1 MRARRYILRSLRH
14 FWRTNLAV
22 ALGAA
27 TTVAVLAGALLV
39 GDSVRGSLRELALLR
54 LGRATHVVTSE
65 YFFRE
70 GLAGALGA
78 GGKVDAVA
86 LVVLEGMV
94 THEKSGRRGARVHVY
109 GVDARFWKFHA
120 RTSAAPE
127 RREVLLS
134 PALAAEFGAAPG
146 DSILVRVQKPS
157 AVPVDSLHGR
167 RDDLGRTLRLTLR
180 AVLPAE
186 QLGEFSLRPQ
196 QGEVRAVFLPL
207 ARLQQDLGQPGQA
220 NAVLLAEKAP
230 DDSAPLNLHAAL
242 RQAFTL
248 EDLGLKL
255 RLLEAQKA
263 IALESDHLLLED
275 AVEEAARGVAK
286 ERGLAAAGFFTYLA
300 NTIRAG
306 DREIPYSLV
315 TAVEDS
321 SPLVRHPGRIHP
333 ELPPI
338 FLNEW
343 AMRDLG
349 ARPGH
354 TVRLEFYAWQPSGVL
369 TEGHR
374 DFELRGLVPLA
385 TVAADRALSP
395 EFPGIADSPSLS
407 DWDPPFPV
415 DLRRIRPR
423 DEDYWDRYRTT
434 PKAFLRLQEG
444 QRLWASRFGRLTSLR
459 FSAPP
464 GKPLPKLEDFAAA
477 LRGAL
482 QPAQAGFTL
491 RAVREEGAAASR
503 GAVNFSEYFVY
514 FSFFLVVSAT
524 LLTGLF
530 FKLGVEQRLREI
542 GLLRAVGF
550 PPERIRGVFLG
561 EGGLLAV
568 LGSVLGAA
576 GAVAFAAG
584 MMYGL
589 GTWWVGAVGTTL
601 LRLHVEPLSL
611 IAGALGGI
619 AAAQVAVW
627 WALRGLAPAS
637 PRNLMA
643 GVARP
648 ETGRPRARRL
658 ARWAAGLAVAGAG
671 LLLAALLDRIGQV
684 AGFFGSGAALL
695 LALVFLQWDW
705 LHGAARVD
713 ARATAG
719 FARFGLRNA
728 AWRPGRSLLCIA
740 LIAAAT
746 FILVAVESFRRA
758 PDSHAA
764 GRKAGT
770 GGYALLAE
778 SQLPV
783 AHDLNAGANLDALG
797 LGDAARATLAGA
809 RFLSFR
815 VRPGDD
821 ASCLNLYQPKNP
833 QVLAAPAE
841 LVRSGSFAFQSS
853 LASTPEQS
861 ANPWLLLEAEPQDGR
876 IPAAA
881 DANSLAYVLH
891 RKVGDEL
898 ELPDAADPATGK
910 PVRLRI
916 VAALRDS
923 IFQSGL
929 LIGEKNFLRVFPAE
943 PGFRFFLIEADE
955 QQAPAVAAALEEGL
969 RDFGFDA
976 QPAGE
981 RLAVF
986 HRVESTYISTFQALG
1001 GLGLLLGTVGLAAV
1015 LLRNVLERRRE
1026 LALLRAVGYR
1036 AADLNRMVLAENVLL
1051 LVCGLFTGVV
1061 PAVIAIAP
1069 ALLSRGGTGSGASV
1083 VLLLVAVLGAGLA
1096 ASLAAVIAVQRAPL
1110 LAALRSE

>member
-1 MRARRYILRSLRH
+1 MRARRFILRNLTH

-22 ALGAA
+22 VLGAA

-39 GDSVRGSLRELALLR
+39 GDSVRASLRELALMR
-54 LGRATHVVTSE
+54 LGRATHAVTSE

-70 GLAGALGA
+70 GLAEALTR
-78 GGKVDAVA
+78 GGHVDAA
-86 LVVLEGMV
+86 PLVVLEGLV

-109 GVDARFWKFHA
+109 GVDARFWKFHGRA
-120 RTSAAPE
+120 NAAPE
-127 RREVLLS
+127 RREALLS
-134 PALAAEFGAAPG
+134 PALAAELGAAAG
-146 DSILVRVQKPS
+146 DSILVRVPKPS

-167 RDDLGRTLRLTLR
+167 KEDMGRTMRLTLR
-180 AVLPAE
+180 GALPAPE
-186 QLGEFSLRPQ
+186 LGEFSLRPQ
-196 QGEVRAVFLPL
+196 QGEVRAVFVPL
-207 ARLQQDLGQPGQA
+207 ARLQQDLDQPGRV

-230 DDSAPLNLHAAL
+230 DASAPLDVFGVLQQVFA
-242 RQAFTL
+242 L

-255 RLLEAQKA
+255 RLLGGQKA
-263 IALESDHLLLED
+263 IALESEHILIED
-275 AVEEAARGVAK
+275 AVAETARGVAK
-286 ERGLAAAGFFTYLA
+286 ERGLASAGFFTYLA
-300 NTIRAG
+300 NAIRAG

-315 TAVEDS
+315 TAVEES
-321 SPLVRHPGRIHP
+321 SPLVRDAGRNHP

-343 AMRDLG
+343 ALRDLD
-349 ARPGH
+349 ARPGQ

-369 TEGHR
+369 TQSHR
-374 DFELRGLVPLA
+374 DFELRGAVPLA
-385 TVAADRALSP
+385 SVSADRALSP
-395 EFPGIADSPSLS
+395 AFPGIADSPSLS

-434 PKAFLRLQEG
+434 PKAFLHLKDG
-444 QRLWASRFGRLTSLR
+444 QHLWASRFGRVTSLR

-464 GKPLPKLEDFAAA
+464 GQPLPKLEELAAA
-477 LRGAL
+477 LRAAL
-482 QPAQAGFTL
+482 EPAQAGFTVH
-491 RAVREEGAAASR
+491 AVRQEGTAASR

-550 PPERIRGVFLG
+550 PPQRIRRIFLG
-561 EGGLLAV
+561 EGAV
-568 LGSVLGAA
+568 LAALGSALGAA
-576 GAVAFAAG
+576 GAVGFAAG

-589 GTWWVGAVGTTL
+589 RTWWVGAVGTTL

-611 IAGALGGI
+611 AEGAVGGI
-619 AAAQVAVW
+619 AAALIAVG

-643 GVARP
+643 GVAEP
-648 ETGRPRARRL
+648 ETGQPRARRL
-658 ARWAAGLAVAGAG
+658 AAWAMGFAAAG
-671 LLLAALLDRIGQV
+671 AALLGAALLGSIGQA

-695 LALVFLQWDW
+695 LALVFFQWDW
-705 LHGAARVD
+705 LHVAARGG
-713 ARATAG
+713 AHATGG
-719 FARFGLRNA
+719 FGHFGLRNA
-728 AWRPGRSLLCIA
+728 AWRPGRSLLCIG

-746 FILVAVESFRRA
+746 FILVAVESFRRS
-758 PDSHAA
+758 PDAHAA
-764 GRKAGT
+764 GVNTGT
-770 GGYALLAE
+770 GGFALLADA
-778 SQLPV
+778 QLPI
-783 AHDLNAGANLDALG
+783 AHDLNLRANLETLG
-797 LGDAARATLAGA
+797 LGDAQGAALAGA
-809 RFLSFR
+809 KFFSFR
-815 VRPGDD
+815 QRPGDD

-833 QVLAAPAE
+833 QVLGVPAD
-841 LVRSGSFAFQSS
+841 LLRSGRFAFQSS
-853 LASTPEQS
+853 VASTPEPR
-861 ANPWLLLEAEPQDGR
+861 ANPWLLLEADAQGGA
-876 IPAAA
+876 IPAAG

-891 RKVGDEL
+891 RKVGDEFT
-898 ELPDAADPATGK
+898 LPNSLDPATGQ

-916 VAALRDS
+916 VAALADS

-929 LIGEKNFLRVFPAE
+929 LISEKNFLRVFPAE
-943 PGFRFFLIEADE
+943 PGFRFFLIETPEAK
-955 QQAPAVAAALEEGL
+955 APAVAAALEAGL

-1026 LALLRAVGYR
+1026 IALLRAVGYR
-1036 AADLNRMVLAENVLL
+1036 AADVNRMVLAENALL
-1051 LVCGLFTGVV
+1051 LVCGLVTGVV

-1069 ALLSRGGTGSGASV
+1069 ALAARGGPAGSGSVV
-1083 VLLLVAVLGAGLA
+1083 VLLLAVLGTGLA
-1096 ASLAAVIAVQRAPL
+1096 ASLAAVVAVKRAPL